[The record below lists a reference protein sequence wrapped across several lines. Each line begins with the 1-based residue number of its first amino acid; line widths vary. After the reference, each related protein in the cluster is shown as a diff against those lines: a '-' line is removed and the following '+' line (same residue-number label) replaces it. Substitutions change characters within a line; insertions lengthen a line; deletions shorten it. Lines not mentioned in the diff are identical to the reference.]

1 MNIMH
6 ILFGRIPAVVW
17 SGILAFVLTVVA
29 GGVWTVLLISNVAT
43 SPAIPWAVVVMA
55 LLLWL
60 MWQYLG
66 GKWGP
71 QSTSEVRRRYLRA
84 KPVSGQVFAWAV
96 VAGVLSI
103 VALVGYWIMLFQLVK
118 IPARVLPNF
127 SGYPLL
133 TVALVLVMA
142 ALVSSVAEEV
152 GFRGYF
158 QGILEHK
165 VSGPLAIMIAA
176 LLIAPAHGLTQ
187 GFVWPI
193 LLWYFF
199 VDVMFGAMVYFTKSI
214 LPGIVV
220 HSTGLLIFFTLVWP
234 YDAQRR
240 LIWETGVNR
249 GFWLTVVQ
257 AIVFSI
263 LAILAFSQLASVT
276 KRVRDRVLKPMLP
289 ASADEPVG

>member
-1 MNIMH
+1 
-6 ILFGRIPAVVW
+6 
-17 SGILAFVLTVVA
+17 VVA

-66 GKWGP
+66 GTWGP
-71 QSTSEVRRRYLRA
+71 RSTSQARRRYRRA
-84 KPVSGQVFAWAV
+84 KPVAGPVFAWALT
-96 VAGVLSI
+96 AGVLSI
-103 VALVGYWIMLFQLVK
+103 VALVGYWSVLFQLVK
-118 IPARVLPNF
+118 LPARVLPNF

-133 TVALVLVMA
+133 TVTLVLVMA
-142 ALVSSVAEEV
+142 ALVSSLAEEV

-165 VSGPLAIMIAA
+165 VSGPIAIVIAA

-199 VDVMFGAMVYFTKSI
+199 VDVMFGAMAYFTQSI

-220 HSTGLLIFFTLVWP
+220 HSLGLLIFFTLVWP
-234 YDAQRR
+234 YDTQRQ
-240 LIWETGVNR
+240 LVWKTGVNT
-249 GFWLTVVQ
+249 GFWLTVTQ

-263 LAILAFSQLASVT
+263 LAIQAFSQLARVT
-276 KRVRDRVLKPMLP
+276 KHVRALGSKSLLP
-289 ASADEPVG
+289 TSANEPVG